1 MQFNLVLIAVV
12 WCGRNIYHSV
22 FKCGDPTCFGISED
36 VLAAIGELSCLLHS
50 GSSLLECL
58 RVCTSLTCCHCETI
72 GTVTLLYYIQPYNGA
87 LGMTCIVLI
96 TTHSYVQYTLSVDLE
111 WYNYTYIIM

>member
-1 MQFNLVLIAVV
+1 MLIAVV
-12 WCGRNIYHSV
+12 WCGRNIYHSN
-22 FKCGDPTCFGISED
+22 FGDPTYFGISED
-36 VLAAIGELSCLLHS
+36 LLAAIEHWELSCLLYS
-50 GSSLLECL
+50 ESSLSECL
-58 RVCTSLTCCHCETI
+58 KVCAWLTCCHSETI